1 MTDLAVQPGPPG
13 QRPQPAH
20 SGPPGQPQGV
30 RALIWLKS
38 REWLGET
45 RDPARLVLIGA
56 GLLCWLF
63 LVAVGCVQADRTGQ
77 ISADVGLAVVAGAA
91 WPLWAV
97 VPLLGGGGGEL
108 VAAHRLA
115 PYPVSARAVFGGT
128 WLTALSDVPYLVVL
142 PLVLGFSIA
151 EAGLPG
157 LLVAL
162 VFIAGCSATGQLVAW
177 LSFLSLA
184 GRRRTAVSALLLTG
198 CVVGGL
204 AALPH
209 LLPAVDDVGDVLP
222 GGWVS
227 HAVDAVRMGHAGAY
241 LGWVAALA
249 VPVPVAFLVGPRLAR
264 AALDREA
271 GGGGVG
277 ARPWGELTWSVSG
290 SVRRALVV
298 TNLRSVGRAVGAQV
312 AIAGVLAVPT
322 LTRFPG
328 VDFVEIPVLAMG
340 GIAGLAASTVL
351 GINAFAF
358 DGGGASVLLTWP
370 VTTRD
375 VLIAKAIAVFAAL
388 LLTQVAVTLLGAV
401 VLGTPARELGVAL
414 VLTLA
419 RTAGLTGIAM
429 VWSVRAPTPSDYDSL
444 RARISTPGAIMS
456 FCVAAAFVSLGVSQT
471 ARLVPG
477 AAGIV
482 GSLLFFTTL
491 GWVAFEWAATS
502 FRTQAGV
509 ERVAAGVQG

>member
-1 MTDLAVQPGPPG
+1 MTELA
-13 QRPQPAH
+13 AS
-20 SGPPGQPQGV
+20 SGPPQGV
-30 RALIWLKS
+30 RALLWLKS

-56 GLLCWLF
+56 GALCWLV
-63 LVAVGCVQADRTGQ
+63 LIAIGCVQADRSNQ
-77 ISADVGLAVVAGAA
+77 ISADIGLAVAAGAA

-97 VPLLGGGGGEL
+97 VPLLGGGGGEM

-128 WLTALSDVPYLVVL
+128 WVTALTDVPYLVVL
-142 PLVLGFSIA
+142 PLVLGFAAA
-151 EAGLPG
+151 EAGVLG
-157 LLVAL
+157 LLLAV
-162 VFIAGCSATGQLVAW
+162 VFVAGCSATGQMVAW

-204 AALPH
+204 AALPY
-209 LLPAVDDVGDVLP
+209 LLPSVDDVGDVLP

-227 HAVDAVRMGHAGAY
+227 HAVDALRIGHYGESV
-241 LGWVAALA
+241 GWAVALA
-249 VPVPVAFLVGPRLAR
+249 IPVPIALLAGPRLAR

-277 ARPWGELTWSVSG
+277 ARPWGEETWWVQG

-328 VDFVEIPVLAMG
+328 VDFVEVPVLAMG

-370 VTTRD
+370 VTARE
-375 VLIAKAIAVFAAL
+375 VLIAKACAVFAAL

-401 VLGTPARELGVAL
+401 VLGTPLGETGVAL
-414 VLTLA
+414 VLAVA
-419 RTAGLTGIAM
+419 RTAGLTGLAM

-456 FCVAAAFVSLGVSQT
+456 FCAAAGFVSLGVSQT
-471 ARLVPG
+471 ARVVPG
-477 AAGIV
+477 ATGVLTSLVLFTALGWMAFTSAATAFATPAGI
-482 GSLLFFTTL
+482 
-491 GWVAFEWAATS
+491 
-502 FRTQAGV
+502 